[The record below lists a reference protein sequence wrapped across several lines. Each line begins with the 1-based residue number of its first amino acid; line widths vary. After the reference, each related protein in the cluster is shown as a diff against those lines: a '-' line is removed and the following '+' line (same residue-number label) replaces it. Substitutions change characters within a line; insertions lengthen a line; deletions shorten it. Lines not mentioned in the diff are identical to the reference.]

1 MFSTHVPTR
10 TRSSGRSGKAR
21 SVLACAAIAAVVVGS
36 ACSGDDDD
44 PAAADTTS
52 APPDTNP
59 STSAAP
65 TTTDVAP
72 ATTGTG
78 TSTTSTTRTTDA
90 PTTTG
95 ATSSTSG
102 ATPPTTDES
111 PSTTSVPPPP
121 TNLMSAEA
129 ASAAVEDIFNL
140 WTDCLAVMPDC
151 DPVAVSTTLTMGPL
165 SDSMYISASTWAD
178 QGATFDNL
186 ESRRIVIESAEIN
199 DANGTARVVTCTE
212 DGAVRTAPDGSIL
225 NDAFVSLREEWEL
238 ATDGSRWVG
247 ANSTELERAL
257 GEGSGLCDSGQ

>member
-1 MFSTHVPTR
+1 MISTHVPTR

-36 ACSGDDDD
+36 ACSGDDDE

-52 APPDTNP
+52 APPGTNP

-78 TSTTSTTRTTDA
+78 TSTTRTTDA

-95 ATSSTSG
+95 VTSSTPG
-102 ATPPTTDES
+102 ATPPTTDDS
-111 PSTTSVPPPP
+111 PSTTSAPSRP

-140 WTDCLAVMPDC
+140 WTDCLAAMPDC

-165 SDSMYISASTWAD
+165 SDSMYISSSTWAE

-186 ESRRIVIESAEIN
+186 ESRRIVIESAEVN
-199 DANGTARVVTCTE
+199 ETNGTARVVTCTE
-212 DGAVRTAPDGSIL
+212 DGAVRTAPDGSVL

-238 ATDGSRWVG
+238 ATDGSGWIG